1 MIKYKKS
8 MLKLNCKLSVLLIA
22 TLMFA
27 VNSFAQKVT
36 YSDSWGK
43 SGISLKNENSS
54 GVIVN
59 FSINEFTFTD
69 RNVDGESMK
78 AVHLPGH
85 FLPNNEGAPDL
96 PGSGRY
102 IAVPQGAK
110 AKLKVIASRTEKYS
124 NVNIAPAPRIPK
136 DNENG
141 PLIYK
146 KDRKIYTLDKFYPSE
161 PVLMSPPT
169 KIRGVDVVMLGVTPF
184 QYNPITKE
192 LIIYRDIEIEVTF
205 EGGNGLFGDDSFRS
219 RWFDPI
225 LQGALLNKNSLP
237 EIDYSISPSTGL
249 RTEDY
254 EYIIIVPDDPAFI
267 SWADSLK
274 QWRINQ
280 GIRTGVVTTTEIGG
294 NTSTAIENYI
304 DNAYNTWDV
313 KPVAVLLIGDYGT
326 SGNTIISPTWNS
338 TCVSDHIYADVNGNN
353 MADVILARMTAQNEG
368 HLETMVGKILYYERN
383 PPTNPDFYDHPITA
397 LGWQTSRWFQICSES
412 VGGFLKN
419 IHGKDPVRINA
430 IYSGN
435 PNVDPWSTATNTSIV
450 VNYFGPDGLGYIPA
464 TPAELG
470 GWTGGNATAVNN
482 AINSGAF
489 ILQHRDH
496 GGLTGWGEPDYSIS
510 DLSGLS
516 NDDLVFVFSINCLT
530 GKFNASS
537 ECFAEAFHRHQQGAL
552 GIIAASEISYSFVN
566 DTYVWGMYDN
576 MWPEFMPDFTTTPDS
591 RGVLP
596 AFGNAA
602 GKYFLEQSNWPYNT
616 GSKMVTYYLFHHH
629 GGAFSTVYSEIPQ
642 NLTVTHDNVLLA
654 GLDFFT
660 VTANEGSL
668 IALTVGDEIIGI
680 GVGTGAPLNISIT
693 PQLPPTIVEITVTK
707 QNYFRYNASVQVIP
721 PVGAYVIKDSY
732 TINDDSGNGNG
743 EIDYGESI
751 LLSLTMKNVGSENAE
766 NTTVNIETD
775 DDYITLTTFSAF
787 YGNIPAGGTATVIDG
802 FAFDVANNIPDEHVI
817 YFNVIA
823 TDGDSIW
830 NSNFTSIAYAPELT
844 VGNMTIDDA
853 AGGNG
858 NGYLDP
864 GETADLIIATSNF
877 GHSDALNVTA
887 SISTTCGLVTLNST
901 SYDFGTIVF
910 GETSYAT
917 FNITVDDEAPIGTC
931 VDIDYEVISG
941 EYNAQYS
948 FYATVG
954 IIFEDWETGDF
965 SQFSWVQVGNLPW
978 VIDDADPYEGVY
990 CAKSGSIGNNS
1001 SSGLSIS
1008 FEILYDDSIS
1018 FYRKV
1023 SSEASYDFLEFY
1035 IDETKVDS
1043 WSGEVDWGRVAYAV
1057 TGGDHTFKWVY
1068 TKDTYETG
1076 GSDCGWIDYI
1086 VFPPINTAPVFQ
1098 INDLTVVDS
1107 VTGNNNGRW
1116 DPGETVELIVSI
1128 TNTGLSQAFNAGAV
1142 ISSSSN
1148 YITINSDTS
1157 FIGNIPAN
1165 SSAEAIF
1172 NVTASILAAPFAIV
1186 DIEFDISAAAG
1197 ITANKIFNVPVG
1209 KKPVLIVDLDPNNS
1223 SGPAIYEC
1231 VENTG
1236 LTTEYVTSLSA
1247 DVNSYYSIFVCL
1259 GIYNNNYILQQS
1271 EGQLLADFLDNGG
1284 NLYMEGGDTWYYD
1297 TQTTVHSYFKIN
1309 PTADGS
1315 SDLSTINGQSGSITE
1330 GLSYAYAG
1338 ENNWI
1343 DHISPI
1349 SPAELIF
1356 KNQSPLYDCG
1366 VAYDAGNYKTIGVS
1380 FEFGGL
1386 VNGTNTKQELM
1397 EKYLEFFGFTGV
1409 PTAPP
1414 TPTGS
1419 TEVCANAEQV
1429 EYYTNS
1435 VENTDLYIWI
1445 IEPAEAGTISGIDT
1459 LITINWNGA
1468 YTGETA
1474 TIKVCGMNQ
1483 SGFGPYSDN
1492 LVVNMLELPSATLSG
1507 EASICYGDSTQL
1519 TVELSGLPPWEIITG
1534 NLADTFDIEQT
1545 PWSHWVKPE
1554 TTTEFTIFSVTHAN
1568 GCTNS
1573 GSGNALVTVYELPQP
1588 DLGPDT
1594 NICINHV
1601 ITLYPG
1607 SFISYEWFD
1616 GSTEPEFV
1624 FNA

>member
-1 MIKYKKS
+1 MIKNKKS
-8 MLKLNCKLSVLLIA
+8 ILKLNCKLSVLLIA

-36 YSDSWGK
+36 YPDSWGK

-69 RNVDGESMK
+69 RDVDGEVMK
-78 AVHLPGH
+78 AVQLPGH

-102 IAVPQGAK
+102 IAIPQGAK
-110 AKLKVIASRTEKYS
+110 AILKVIASRTEKYS
-124 NVNIAPAPRIPK
+124 NVNISPAPRIPK

-141 PLIYK
+141 PLVYK
-146 KDRKIYTLDKFYPSE
+146 KDRKIYTADKFYPSE
-161 PVLMSPPT
+161 PVLISPPT
-169 KIRGVDVVMLGVTPF
+169 KIRGVDAVMLGVTPF
-184 QYNPITKE
+184 QYNPVTKE
-192 LIIYRDIEIEVTF
+192 LIVYRDIEIEVTF

-219 RWFDPI
+219 LWFDPI
-225 LQGALLNKNSLP
+225 LKGALLNKNSLP
-237 EIDYSISPSTGL
+237 EIDYSISSSANS

-274 QWRINQ
+274 QWRIKQ

-294 NTSTAIENYI
+294 NTTTAIENYI

-313 KPVAVLLIGDYGT
+313 KPVAVLLIGDFGST
-326 SGNTIISPTWNS
+326 GNTIISPIWDYY
-338 TCVSDHIYADVNGNN
+338 CASDHIYADVNGND

-368 HLETMVGKILYYERN
+368 HLETMIGKILDYERN

-412 VGGFLKN
+412 VGGFFKN

-430 IYSGN
+430 IYAGN
-435 PNVDPWSTATNTSIV
+435 PNVDPWSTATNTSTV
-450 VNYFGPDGLGYIPA
+450 VNYFGPNGLGYIPA

-470 GWTGGNATAVNN
+470 GWTGGNATDVNN

-496 GGLTGWGEPDYSIS
+496 GGITGWGEPAYNIS
-510 DLSGLS
+510 NMSGLS

-552 GIIAASEISYSFVN
+552 GIIAASEVSYSFVN
-566 DTYVWGMYDN
+566 DTYVWGLYDN
-576 MWPEFMPDFTTTPDS
+576 LWPEFMPDFTTTPDS

-602 GKYFLEQSNWPYNT
+602 GKYFLEQSGWPSNPGQKERTYN
-616 GSKMVTYYLFHHH
+616 LFHHH
-629 GGAFSTVYSEIPQ
+629 GGAFSTVYSEMPQ
-642 NLTVTHDNVLLA
+642 HLTVIHDNVLLA
-654 GLDFFT
+654 GLNYFT

-668 IALTVGDEIIGI
+668 IALTVGDEIIGT
-680 GVGTGAPLNISIT
+680 GTGTGAPLNISIY
-693 PQLPPTIVEITVTK
+693 PQYPPTMVEITVTK

-732 TINDDSGNGNG
+732 TINDNSGNGNG

-766 NTTVNIETD
+766 NITVDIETN

-787 YGNIPAGGTATVIDG
+787 YGNIPAGDTTTVVDG

-823 TDGDSIW
+823 TDGDSTW
-830 NSNFTSIAYAPELT
+830 NSNFNAIAYAPVFT
-844 VGNMTIDDA
+844 VGDLIIDDNA
-853 AGGNG
+853 SGNG
-858 NGYLDP
+858 DGYLDP
-864 GETADLIIATSNF
+864 GETADIIISSTNI
-877 GHSDALNVTA
+877 GHA
-887 SISTTCGLVTLNST
+887 
-901 SYDFGTIVF
+901 
-910 GETSYAT
+910 E
-917 FNITVDDEAPIGTC
+917 
-931 VDIDYEVISG
+931 
-941 EYNAQYS
+941 
-948 FYATVG
+948 
-954 IIFEDWETGDF
+954 
-965 SQFSWVQVGNLPW
+965 
-978 VIDDADPYEGVY
+978 
-990 CAKSGSIGNNS
+990 
-1001 SSGLSIS
+1001 
-1008 FEILYDDSIS
+1008 
-1018 FYRKV
+1018 
-1023 SSEASYDFLEFY
+1023 
-1035 IDETKVDS
+1035 
-1043 WSGEVDWGRVAYAV
+1043 
-1057 TGGDHTFKWVY
+1057 
-1068 TKDTYETG
+1068 
-1076 GSDCGWIDYI
+1076 
-1086 VFPPINTAPVFQ
+1086 
-1098 INDLTVVDS
+1098 
-1107 VTGNNNGRW
+1107 
-1116 DPGETVELIVSI
+1116 
-1128 TNTGLSQAFNAGAV
+1128 AFNAGSV
-1142 ISSSSN
+1142 IFSSCS
-1148 YITINSDTS
+1148 YLTINSDS
-1157 FIGNIPAN
+1157 SYIGNIPAN
-1165 SSAEAIF
+1165 NSAFAIF
-1172 NVTASILAAPFAIV
+1172 NVTAGVLAPPGTIAE
-1186 DIEFDISAAAG
+1186 IEFEISNGAG
-1197 ITANKIFNVPVG
+1197 ITANKVFEVTIG
-1209 KKPVLIVDLDPNNS
+1209 KIPILIVDLDPNNS
-1223 SGPAIYEC
+1223 SGPAMYEC
-1231 VENTG
+1231 IENIG
-1236 LTTEYVTSLSA
+1236 ILSEYATTLSA
-1247 DVNSYYSIFVCL
+1247 TDLNSYTSIFVCL
-1259 GIYNNNYILQQS
+1259 GIYPYNYVLQGS

-1284 NLYMEGGDTWYYD
+1284 NLYMEGGDTWYYN
-1297 TQTTVHSYFKIN
+1297 TQTAVHEYFKIN
-1309 PTADGS
+1309 ATLDGS
-1315 SDLSTINGQSGSITE
+1315 DDLSTLNGQIGSITE
-1330 GLSYAYAG
+1330 GLSYSYAG
-1338 ENNWI
+1338 ENKWI
-1343 DHISPI
+1343 DHISPV

-1356 KNQSPLYDCG
+1356 ENQSPIYDCG
-1366 VAYDAGNYKTIGVS
+1366 VAYDAGDYKTIGVS

-1397 EKYLEFFGFTGV
+1397 EQYLEFFGFTGV
-1409 PTAPP
+1409 PVAPV
-1414 TPTGS
+1414 TPTGQAD
-1419 TEVCANAEQV
+1419 VCVNAQEV

-1435 VENTDLYIWI
+1435 VENADLYIWI
-1445 IEPAEAGTISGIDT
+1445 IEPEEAGTVNGTDT
-1459 LITINWNGA
+1459 LITINWNDT

-1483 SGFGPYSDN
+1483 SGSGPYSDN
-1492 LVVNMLELPSATLSG
+1492 LLVNMLELPYATLSG

-1519 TVELSGLPPWEIITG
+1519 TVELTGLPPWEIIIG

-1588 DLGPDT
+1588 DLGTDT

-1607 SFISYEWFD
+1607 SFVSYEWFD

-1624 FNA
+1624 FNAASYGIGITDVSVIVTDENGCEAEATVSVNVEECAGIEELDNLNIGIYPNPNNGIFTLKLNSSKINKINYRIVNSIGNVLFKVKDIQINGEYENTIDLSDYSEGIYFLIIENKKGIINKKIVIQ